1 MPRSRHRRAGM
12 TLVELLVVVAII
24 GLLAVTVLPNLS
36 NTAETRR
43 TRETARAVST
53 WVSKA
58 QSRAIGRTE
67 WAGVWIIPVNTS
79 VPYAAAIDL
88 QLADVP
94 EVYRGEGLQSRAL
107 VADPATSGVNPD
119 KAVPPA
125 WGYRDLGFPAIGGS
139 ASFDAAQRK
148 IIAAEYLKPGG
159 NLVKQWSGDLIR
171 FDGTGPW
178 FELLQTHS
186 NGSLAAQFRGLGS
199 TEGTSGQNPL
209 NTAWPLE
216 GVPHSYEILRQPV
229 RTGATYTFADGR
241 CIDLFWSGYNSTGNG
256 TGYQAFG
263 VNQSNVAFTDAPP
276 LAILFDSSGR
286 VREFFHRGDRVA
298 VEGTIY
304 LLVGRA
310 DRAGQAL
317 ASLNANDDSVG
328 ANWQY
333 ADSYW
338 IAIDANSGIAKVA
351 EVATGASNTTGDV
364 FGSQAFIRSQ
374 ITAGGR

>member
-1 MPRSRHRRAGM
+1 MHRPDHRRAGM

-67 WAGVWIIPVNTS
+67 WAGFWILPVNTAA
-79 VPYAAAIDL
+79 PYAAAIDI

-94 EVYRGEGLQSRAL
+94 EVYRGESLQSQVTTSAPTGAL
-107 VADPATSGVNPD
+107 KLTWFLRNLQFNPALPPDRGINTATWQSNGQYLDSVA
-119 KAVPPA
+119 
-125 WGYRDLGFPAIGGS
+125 R
-139 ASFDAAQRK
+139 
-148 IIAAEYLKPGG
+148 
-159 NLVKQWSGDLIR
+159 GDLIR

-178 FELLQTHS
+178 FELVALSPPGTIGLLFPDLQRIDTNPADLSIEQGRHP
-186 NGSLAAQFRGLGS
+186 R
-199 TEGTSGQNPL
+199 NPL

-216 GVPHSYEILRQPV
+216 TVPHAYEILRQPV
-229 RTGATYTFADGR
+229 RTGAPYSFADGR
-241 CIDLFWSGYNSTGNG
+241 CIDLYWSGQQTSTGFALFGANG
-256 TGYQAFG
+256 STPWPTAMR
-263 VNQSNVAFTDAPP
+263 V
-276 LAILFDSSGR
+276 AILFDSTGR
-286 VREFFHRGDRVA
+286 VRELFHRGTRVA

-310 DRAGQAL
+310 DRAGQGL
-317 ASLNANDDSVG
+317 ATLNANDDSVG

-333 ADSYW
+333 GDSYW
-338 IAIDANSGIAKVA
+338 IAIDPNSGMAKVA
-351 EVATGASNTTGDV
+351 EVAISAANATGDV
-364 FGSQAFIRSQ
+364 IGSQSFIRSQ
-374 ITAGGR
+374 LVTGGR

>member
-1 MPRSRHRRAGM
+1 MHRPDHRRAGM

-67 WAGVWIIPVNTS
+67 WAGFWIIPVNTS

-94 EVYRGEGLQSRAL
+94 EAYRGEGLQSRAL

-159 NLVKQWSGDLIR
+159 NLVKRWSGDLIR

-216 GVPHSYEILRQPV
+216 GVPHAYEILRQPV

-241 CIDLFWSGYNSTGNG
+241 CIDLFWSGQQTTTGFALFGASG
-256 TGYQAFG
+256 TTPWPTAMP
-263 VNQSNVAFTDAPP
+263 V
-276 LAILFDSSGR
+276 AILFDATGR
-286 VREFFHRGDRVA
+286 VRELFHRGDRVA

-333 ADSYW
+333 PDSYW

-351 EVATGASNTTGDV
+351 EVATGASNTSGDV